1 MLTYDTTLQV
11 VSWTAQQDL
20 LLDDGLLGR
29 HLFLLLAG
37 VASAG
42 EGRKIRGRNRG
53 EEGQGLMETRGKS
66 RTSCGSF

>member
-20 LLDDGLLGR
+20 LLDNGLLGR

-37 VASAG
+37 VVSAG
-42 EGRKIRGRNRG
+42 EGRKIRRRRKRE
-53 EEGQGLMETRGKS
+53 EEGRGLMEA
-66 RTSCGSF
+66 